1 MDKKVACVTLFCF
14 ALANAEI
21 IPLQPGNIL
30 QGPSTR
36 TKVIGPDGSI
46 IDAYAP
52 GGKIVLEGDTGP
64 LLQPAPV
71 VYSQAAVVEPQVY
84 SPISVQQLVLAEHN
98 SNSVEAVA
106 PVQKVVADSIS
117 VEASK
122 ISRVSEDG
130 QKVFLHPGTPE
141 RVETREFVP
150 VTEDSE
156 ETATPT
162 TETATIESFTED
174 LSGTYVPDNFERL
187 FDDGSYRPEH
197 F

>member
-1 MDKKVACVTLFCF
+1 MTLFCF
-14 ALANAEI
+14 ALANAELI
-21 IPLQPGNIL
+21 ALQPNNIL

-52 GGKIVLEGDTGP
+52 GGKIVLEGTTGP
-64 LLQPAPV
+64 LLQPDPV
-71 VYSQAAVVEPQVY
+71 VYAQAAIAEPHVY
-84 SPISVQQLVLAEHN
+84 SPISVPQLVLAEHN

-122 ISRVSEDG
+122 IARVSEDG

-141 RVETREFVP
+141 RAETREFVP

-162 TETATIESFTED
+162 TEAATIESFTED